1 MKVDAAAIKK
11 VIQERKTVIGREQ
24 VLRHLKRG
32 KLESI
37 YLTSNIDE
45 HTKSMVEKYCS
56 LSNVGVIHIPFNNQ
70 ELGTLCK
77 KPFPVSILG
86 VVKS

>member
-1 MKVDAAAIKK
+1 MKVDAAEIKK
-11 VIQERKTVIGREQ
+11 IIKERKTVIGREQ
-24 VLRHLKRG
+24 VLRQLKKG

-45 HTKSMVEKYCS
+45 NTRKMIEKFCS
-56 LSNVGVIHIPFNNQ
+56 ISGIGANTIPFNNQ